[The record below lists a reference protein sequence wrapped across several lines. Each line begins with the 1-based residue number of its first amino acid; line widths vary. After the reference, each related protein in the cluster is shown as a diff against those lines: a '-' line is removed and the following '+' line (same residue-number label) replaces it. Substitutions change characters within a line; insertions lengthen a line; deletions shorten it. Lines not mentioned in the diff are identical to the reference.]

1 MKSLNKFQVELK
13 RTVFSILENNGY
25 KPIKETL
32 YIDKDEPYIF
42 ITATNATYNSS
53 LYQFYVN
60 IKTGVATRQYLS
72 EVTIFKVDNVSTMFF

>member
-1 MKSLNKFQVELK
+1 MKRLNKIQVELR

-32 YIDKDEPYIF
+32 YIDKDEPIIF
-42 ITATNATYNSS
+42 ISATNRTYNSS

-60 IKTGVATRQYLS
+60 LKTGHATRQYLS
-72 EVTIFKVDNVSTMFF
+72 EVTIFNAEDVTEMFF